1 MKIVIADRMEEE
13 VVKAIS
19 ELGETIAMP
28 SDINSVLS
36 DADVLVVRSATK
48 VDTVLLSYAPKLKVV
63 ARAGVG
69 LDNVDKEACEKRG
82 IRVINTPGASSNSV
96 AELAL
101 GMMFALCRKIP
112 RADSTMKAKQWAK
125 KELTGTELTDKTIG
139 IVGFGRIGALFALK
153 CRGLGMNILYYD
165 PSKPISGLGK
175 SVGLDEIFSSSDFIS
190 LHVPLT
196 PETKNMINEACI
208 ARMKPNAMIINTAR
222 GGLIDEDALYNA
234 LKEKKIAGA
243 ALDVYPTEPYAGK
256 LCELEN
262 IILTPHIA
270 GSTKE
275 AQDRIGD
282 ELVEK
287 LKAEMG
293 GK

>member
-13 VVKAIS
+13 VVAKIG

-28 SDINSVLS
+28 SDLNSVLS

-48 VDTVLLSYAPKLKVV
+48 VDNVLLSYAPKLKVV

-82 IRVINTPGASSNSV
+82 IKVINTPGASSNSV

-101 GMMFALCRKIP
+101 AMLFSFCRKLP
-112 RADSTMKAKQWAK
+112 YADSTMKAKKWAK
-125 KELTGTELTDKTIG
+125 KELTGTELLGKTIG
-139 IVGFGRIGALFALK
+139 VVGLGRIGSLLALK
-153 CRGLGMNILYYD
+153 CQALGMNVLYYD
-165 PSKPISGLGK
+165 PHATSSAVGR
-175 SVGLDEIFSSSDFIS
+175 SVNLNEIFASSDYIS
-190 LHVPLT
+190 LHVPLI
-196 PETKNMINEACI
+196 PETKGMINQECI
-208 ARMKPNAMIINTAR
+208 SRMKPNAVIINTAR

-243 ALDVYPTEPYAGK
+243 ALDVYPVEPYSGK
-256 LCELEN
+256 LCELGN
-262 IILTPHIA
+262 VILTPHIA

-275 AQDRIGD
+275 AQDRIGE

-287 LKAEMG
+287 LKGEMG
-293 GK
+293 KI